1 MQEMLENFNES
12 LDKPH
17 NPWGMVTFAQRL
29 EGHPALKALGAV
41 RGKHPR
47 TRKSGFKGVE
57 FA

>member
-1 MQEMLENFNES
+1 MLETFSYS

-17 NPWGMVTFAQRL
+17 MPRGVTFAQRL

-41 RGKHPR
+41 RGTHPR
-47 TRKSGFKGVE
+47 KRKSGFKGVE